1 MVAKYRGKYELTGLN
16 GPISDE
22 MLRQLDMSYDIC
34 HEIEEHNVCE
44 QCGRCCY
51 QHSIIVLDSDLE
63 RMAEK
68 LQMPLRSFIT
78 TYLYRDKGK
87 WFIKKTN
94 PCAFLREDKRCAIH
108 DARPEVCRD
117 FPYTVS
123 KFMSRVYLSLKDP
136 DCSLDLEYM
145 DNDWPCTQKIKA
157 EASEL
162 IRRRRDPKEN

>member
-16 GPISDE
+16 GPIPEE
-22 MLRQLDMSYDIC
+22 MLHNLDISYDIC
-34 HEIEEHNVCE
+34 HEMEDHNHCE

-51 QHSIIVLDSDLE
+51 QDFIIVLDSDLE

-68 LQMPLRSFIT
+68 LQMPLRAFIT

-94 PCAFLREDKRCAIH
+94 PCAFLQEDKRCAIH

-123 KFMSRVYLSLKDP
+123 KFMSRVYLALQDNG
-136 DCSLDLEYM
+136 CSLDLEYM
-145 DNDWPCTQKIKA
+145 DKEWPCTQRIIA
-157 EASEL
+157 EAPEML
-162 IRRRRDPKEN
+162 RRIRPDVKN